1 MKELGILLLVVAI
14 VLFAANWYIER
25 RRKELGKEIG
35 ARPVGRRARRQA
47 MVSETSI
54 EPDFVRPRPAVESFH
69 VRDTQAEVTF
79 DVPFPDEGDDV
90 LGDLLVGEAVEVVRE
105 KRHSLPIN
113 DVTEVVVYAGRGNR
127 RQVGRMSLV
136 TPGVLPPPSRMT
148 DILNLHSIG
157 SDPMA
162 AQFDGEPME
171 IPETVAP
178 STSDELPSLGE
189 TIRLP
194 RAVST
199 GLRAQGVDPDTMTAG
214 ELVTG
219 VLSLFGY
226 TIAPGAV
233 EGEYTASKSGSSTF
247 IMTDSYA
254 PGDYPE
260 VEDATIRRFVV
271 AMEQSKANRGM
282 LVSEKFAPFSIHDI
296 ERRDPRVRFVTRER
310 LQKLVDSMA
319 LG

>member
-1 MKELGILLLVVAI
+1 MKNLGILLLLVAI
-14 VLFAANWYIER
+14 ILFAANWYIER
-25 RRKELGKEIG
+25 RRKEAGVQ
-35 ARPVGRRARRQA
+35 APPRGRRARRQA
-47 MVSETSI
+47 I
-54 EPDFVRPRPAVESFH
+54 APPPAEPDFVRPRPAVESFH
-69 VRDTQAEVTF
+69 VHDKEAVVTF
-79 DVPFPDEGDDV
+79 DVPYPEEGDDV
-90 LGDLLVGEAVEVVRE
+90 LADLLTGEAIEVVRE
-105 KRHSLPIN
+105 KRHVLPIN
-113 DVTEVVVYAGRGNR
+113 DVTEVVVFAGRENSR
-127 RQVGRMSLV
+127 EVGRTSLV

-148 DILNLHSIG
+148 DILNLHSIAT
-157 SDPMA
+157 DPMA
-162 AQFDGEPME
+162 AQFETEAMD

-178 STSDELPSLGE
+178 TTTDELAPLGE
-189 TIRLP
+189 AIRLP

-199 GLRAQGVDPDTMTAG
+199 GLRAQGVDPETMSAG

-226 TIAPGAV
+226 TVSESPV
-233 EGEYTASKSGSSTF
+233 EGQFTATKGGTSTF

-260 VEDATIRRFVV
+260 VEDAVIRRFVV
-271 AMEQSKANRGM
+271 AFEQSKANRGM
-282 LVSEKFAPFSIHDI
+282 LVSEKFAPFSIYDV

>member
-1 MKELGILLLVVAI
+1 MRNLGILLLLVAI
-14 VLFAANWYIER
+14 ILFAANWYIER
-25 RRKELGKEIG
+25 RRKELGVE
-35 ARPVGRRARRQA
+35 APPRGRRARRQA
-47 MVSETSI
+47 MDAAAPPP
-54 EPDFVRPRPAVESFH
+54 EPNFVRPRPAVESFH
-69 VRDTQAEVTF
+69 VHGNQAEVTF
-79 DVPFPDEGDDV
+79 DVPFPEEGDDV
-90 LGDLLVGEAVEVVRE
+90 LGDLLVGEAIEVVRE

-113 DVTEVVVYAGRGNR
+113 DVTEVVVYAGRDKR

-157 SDPMA
+157 VDPMA
-162 AQFDGEPME
+162 AQFSEGPAA

-178 STSDELPSLGE
+178 TTSDDLPPLGDV
-189 TIRLP
+189 IRLP

-199 GLRAQGVDPDTMTAG
+199 GLRAQGVDPETMSAG

-226 TIAPGAV
+226 AVTEGPGPGQFMATK
-233 EGEYTASKSGSSTF
+233 GGQSTF
-247 IMTDSYA
+247 IQTDPYA

-260 VEDATIRRFVV
+260 VEETAIRRFVV
-271 AMEQSKANRGM
+271 GVEQSKANRGM
-282 LVSEKFAPFSIHDI
+282 FVSEKFAPFSIHDI

-310 LQKLVDSMA
+310 LQKMVDSIA